1 MKVLADKDV
10 ARIQTLT
17 GFNECAIIQASGL
30 SSLVVYNTNCKGE
43 DCLLFD
49 ILEISDC
56 LSRLKIDK
64 IRIAYD
70 RVLFITKFPKRYKKF
85 INDNPWI
92 KHYIDILDIW
102 DIAANGLT
110 LDNYI
115 ISLQEDLH
123 NGLAG
128 LFHYYSYGMQSVGIA
143 DGNEIS
149 LQSLFSFIGPMIRTA
164 ESKVETSV
172 TPSPW
177 FGNYNDIYV
186 ENLYRAFGNK
196 TNTHE
201 EEQ

>member
-85 INDNPWI
+85 INDNLWI

-102 DIAANGLT
+102 DITANGLT

-123 NGLAG
+123 NGL
-128 LFHYYSYGMQSVGIA
+128 
-143 DGNEIS
+143 
-149 LQSLFSFIGPMIRTA
+149 
-164 ESKVETSV
+164 V
-172 TPSPW
+172 TC
-177 FGNYNDIYV
+177 V
-186 ENLYRAFGNK
+186 
-196 TNTHE
+196 
-201 EEQ
+201 